1 MSELPIL
8 SIEFYYLSIA
18 SVHRYSRRTGA
29 VDARNFGDRKSHD
42 FPTHQLCLWHVCRS
56 RCVVEVHF

>member
-18 SVHRYSRRTGA
+18 SEYHRTCRRGA
-29 VDARNFGDRKSHD
+29 ADGTNAVDRKSHD
-42 FPTHQLCLWHVCRS
+42 FPTHQLCLWHVYKF
-56 RCVVEVHF
+56 RCVAGVHF